1 MVLAPA
7 AQKPTQQPAAKPVQ
21 AEQPVQKAPQPE
33 PVKNEAP
40 GPGALN
46 EDEARKTHTLIANA
60 RDTVWMKVG
69 IDKEEPVEVLLK
81 QGERFTWKAAEN
93 FSVIIGNAGGVTLT
107 YDGRDISGLGATGE
121 VVGLKLP
128 SGASYKIKTPLPVEP
143 SMAPAVNMPQI
154 PESQPGNKL
163 Q

>member
-1 MVLAPA
+1 
-7 AQKPTQQPAAKPVQ
+7 
-21 AEQPVQKAPQPE
+21 
-33 PVKNEAP
+33 
-40 GPGALN
+40 
-46 EDEARKTHTLIANA
+46 
-60 RDTVWMKVG
+60 MKVG

-121 VVGLKLP
+121 VVSLKLP

-154 PESQPGNKL
+154 PEVSAGE
-163 Q
+163 